1 MNDIILL
8 KGNCDMKK
16 IFILILCLILMSCS
30 KPVENNVLNYS
41 EFKENMTSKFGS
53 DDVVLSCF
61 VIEDK
66 NVMSDEIII
75 DIYPKEDDYY
85 VYISKD
91 EFVVPNLGKLNEDE
105 LLPSIRVLAQDI
117 KISAMTIKKA
127 YDELEKEGYLKSI
140 QGKGTF
146 VAPKNTELA
155 KEQAQKDIEKYIEK
169 IVSISNRFQIDE
181 NDVIEMFKIIY
192 GEDK

>member
-1 MNDIILL
+1 MKMIIS
-8 KGNCDMKK
+8 NSSSVPIYEQIKK
-16 IFILILCLILMSCS
+16 SIINQIL
-30 KPVENNVLNYS
+30 E
-41 EFKENMTSKFGS
+41 
-53 DDVVLSCF
+53 
-61 VIEDK
+61 
-66 NVMSDEIII
+66 
-75 DIYPKEDDYY
+75 
-85 VYISKD
+85 
-91 EFVVPNLGKLNEDE
+91 GKLNEDE
-105 LLPSIRVLAQDI
+105 LLPSIRELAQDI